1 MSNRIVVAYLGDE
14 QSAASIAAF
23 GAAGRSEVIAVAMDL
38 GDGISLNGLRD
49 GALAAGAT
57 KCHALD
63 VREEFLRE
71 VILPAV
77 RARTVSGAGPL
88 LAELAAVFLT
98 GKLREIANIEQA
110 AMIAPEPSDIPM
122 GVPMKRRTAGEPASL
137 HIRFADG
144 VPFAV
149 TDIHMSLIELMECIG
164 TIAGDPAIE
173 VLCLAYRQLDGSDE
187 GQVRLQIENGQCSVS
202 AATAVL

>member
-23 GAAGRSEVIAVAMDL
+23 SAARRSEVIAVAMDL
-38 GDGISLNGLRD
+38 GDGIPLNGLRD

-71 VILPAV
+71 VMLPAV

-88 LAELAAVFLT
+88 VAELAALFLT

-149 TDIHMSLIELMECIG
+149 NDIHMSLSELMECIG
-164 TIAGDPAIE
+164 TIAGAPAIE
-173 VLCLAYRQLDGSDE
+173 VLCLAYQQLDGSDE
-187 GQVRLQIENGQCSVS
+187 GQVLLRIENGQCSVS
-202 AATAVL
+202 AVTAVL